1 MHDLIETRNTGDC
14 LDSRK
19 DTSLSF
25 DLLTFDQTIFHLL
38 STSPV
43 ISLLLHCSF
52 IKTETAPG
60 VAGGY
65 DLQLQRGVNRVLA
78 LGAEPGSVAREGVF
92 VHRGKK
98 TGGGGEHKQYPP
110 TR

>member
-1 MHDLIETRNTGDC
+1 
-14 LDSRK
+14 
-19 DTSLSF
+19 
-25 DLLTFDQTIFHLL
+25 
-38 STSPV
+38 V

-92 VHRGKK
+92 VQRGKK
-98 TGGGGEHKQYPP
+98 NSAAEGSTSSIHLPRKTFIPSPRKEAKDWRVNREKQ
-110 TR
+110 TNHAILRALLGVFRG